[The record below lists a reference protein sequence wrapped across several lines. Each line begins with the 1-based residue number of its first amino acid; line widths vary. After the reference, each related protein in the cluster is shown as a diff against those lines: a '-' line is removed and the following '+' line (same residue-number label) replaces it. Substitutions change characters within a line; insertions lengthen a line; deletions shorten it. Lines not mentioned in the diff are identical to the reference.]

1 MELIFQVRY
10 LGLVGKLKIFNLF
23 LNSLL
28 ARSDVVLLLGD
39 DGHEVLVLFLLF
51 FKGFLGLQELHFVE
65 LILLG
70 PDGFLLLCH
79 QLDRLDLL
87 TLLQQ
92 LGLQILDGLRGSF
105 PGVDEFSLQ
114 LLNFESV
121 LHLELVGGLLEF
133 RSGGLAL
140 RHVVLHGGLLLGP
153 GLLLELKLGLQFLE
167 LSRDVVELLLEIA
180 LGDL

>member
-39 DGHEVLVLFLLF
+39 DGHKVLVLFLLF

-70 PDGFLLLCH
+70 PDGFLLLVSS
-79 QLDRLDLL
+79 
-87 TLLQQ
+87 T
-92 LGLQILDGLRGSF
+92 
-105 PGVDEFSLQ
+105 
-114 LLNFESV
+114 
-121 LHLELVGGLLEF
+121 
-133 RSGGLAL
+133 
-140 RHVVLHGGLLLGP
+140 
-153 GLLLELKLGLQFLE
+153 
-167 LSRDVVELLLEIA
+167 
-180 LGDL
+180 